1 MKPLPVRVRVA
12 WWSAIATGTALLA
25 FAAGTLANLYHE
37 QIEEVDL
44 ELQGAARRLTDAE
57 AGIHAGGVSHE
68 ARDVEYEPWLAAA
81 VFAADGRLLVDSSR
95 VPESIARAA
104 LSHAMPTTLH
114 AHEGDWRVLSVAGP
128 EQTLVLAFDLE
139 EVGDIVADLLT
150 GYLIAL
156 PLAAGIAALGGWI
169 VAGRALLPVRLATE
183 AAAGIT
189 PSRLDQRLPVPP
201 VRDEIADLT
210 HVINSLLERLEKSF
224 RQAERFAAD
233 ASHEIRT
240 PLTIIKGEVEAALRS
255 TELSTA
261 VQTRLLSVQ
270 EEITRLQRVTEQLL
284 LLARLD
290 AGAAQLRRDPV
301 DLARLVREACEDVEL
316 VASTHALTIDAAN
329 VEEACVLGDE
339 EQLRRVVLNLLDN
352 ACKFNERGGR
362 IVCSLHRRDGSVEL
376 CVSNTGTGIPPELRG
391 RVFQRFFRGDGA
403 RSRGGHGLG
412 LSLCR
417 EIVEAHGGSL
427 ELARDTPPG
436 LTEFCLELPA
446 VDRESVTTGAAV

>member
-1 MKPLPVRVRVA
+1 MSPLPVRVRVA

-25 FAAGTLANLYHE
+25 FAAGTLANLVHE

-44 ELQGAARRLTDAE
+44 KLVGAARRLNAADAGE
-57 AGIHAGGVSHE
+57 REGEVSHE
-68 ARDVEYEPWLAAA
+68 ARELEYEPWLAAA

-104 LSHAMPTTLH
+104 QGHTRPTTLH
-114 AHEGDWRVLSVAGP
+114 AHEGDWRVLSVS
-128 EQTLVLAFDLE
+128 ENDQTVVLAFDLE
-139 EVGDIVADLLT
+139 EVNDIVADLLT

-156 PLAAGIAALGGWI
+156 PIAAGIAALGGWI
-169 VAGRALLPVRLATE
+169 VAGRALHPVRLATE

-201 VRDEIADLT
+201 VRDEIADLAR
-210 HVINSLLERLEKSF
+210 VINSMLERMERSF

-240 PLTIIKGEVEAALRS
+240 PLTIIKGEVEAALR
-255 TELSTA
+255 TA
-261 VQTRLLSVQ
+261 DLASPIQTHLLSVQ
-270 EEITRLQRVTEQLL
+270 EEIARLQRVTEQLL

-290 AGAAQLRRDPV
+290 AGAAQLRREPV
-301 DLARLVREACEDVEL
+301 DLARLVRGACEDVEL
-316 VASTHALTIDAAN
+316 VASQQAIAVDASA
-329 VEEACVLGDE
+329 VDEAEVLGDE

-362 IVCSLHRRDGSVEL
+362 IVCTLRCARDTVDL
-376 CVSNTGTGIPPELRG
+376 RVANTGAGIPAELHPHL
-391 RVFQRFFRGDGA
+391 FQRFFRANAA

-412 LSLCR
+412 LSLSR
-417 EIVEAHGGSL
+417 EIVQAHGGSL
-427 ELARDTPPG
+427 ELMEPGGSG
-436 LTEFCLELPA
+436 LTEFRVVLPA
-446 VDRESVTTGAAV
+446 KAG